1 MWGQQGTKPV
11 KGIDIVIKC
20 NGCPVKKLNV
30 VKTDANGGFSV
41 RIPEAGTY
49 SLRFAAPPT
58 LPDLPGTIR
67 TSIAFQGDNPAESQ
81 VSFQKPS
88 VNRALNGWCCTKG
101 PTMSRLV
108 PVGKDGVYSRQD
120 LVFSGPGLFTGT
132 LNAHRVLTSVDGLIF
147 VAVEGQPAPAFQ
159 TVGVIAEGYRTF
171 EYSASVPE
179 GVERRWS
186 VPIEGASGVWRGT
199 GAKPELRVTVKTDG
213 LPEGTYADEL
223 VITLRS
229 GEQTEL
235 VRIPISIH
243 IRPRTAQLGLQA
255 DRSVFVIPNVR
266 EKLTRQFQLT
276 NPTNAEQTYS
286 LQPAS
291 GTRAEV
297 FQLPAAR
304 VRVRAGETVQVP
316 VDINPSALKDG
327 GDGGGGDFVPQCV
340 EIRREPD
347 GEVFL
352 LCTLPILGP
361 TTLEPLPEEP
371 MKLIPLKPLRVR
383 DEPGKCEATAIY
395 PVLVGGSRRMLQG
408 VASDLLFE
416 VWDDCGLQRTD
427 FSMLAVSDLILPV
440 AGKAVDKEGL
450 PNKKLMVQPFAAGK
464 STLRFEFRSG
474 DLTREAEVDFE
485 VESTPVPS
493 MKAVKTPGLPVGPRP
508 NSAKSQT
515 IAPGAIVEVE
525 TTPVSENAELLFGAR
540 GHIPIRMLTRQGNV
554 MQFRVP
560 YDTDPSIPQVLRVR
574 DANHTSAAFELPIV
588 PASPTILRN
597 PETGAQS
604 FLRADDGSL
613 TPVTAGTRAVPGS
626 TIVVFADGLGSVDLS
641 AAGKAVKGVLRSAS
655 GNREG
660 INDGIGG
667 QTVGLS
673 KNPRGLKI
681 TPSEI
686 VFTSDLPVALE
697 GSPEGAFRITF
708 TLPGELESPEPA
720 SGRVPFYVE
729 SQGVASEM
737 ADTYTPD
744 PALLSSVFVT
754 SQAVPFPATHG
765 WNGVSQATSRGA
777 SETVG
782 QLLTLDGPTP
792 QPIAPGVRLRLAD
805 FVSNVTNSTAPDG
818 TKWDIV
824 VPNSPIQVDYAAIY
838 EKDFRLTLQ
847 VNPPA
852 CGTLTTG
859 PIASPDNW
867 WAEGT
872 TVPLTRTVNAG
883 WSLMPLAVM
892 F

>member
-1 MWGQQGTKPV
+1 
-11 KGIDIVIKC
+11 
-20 NGCPVKKLNV
+20 
-30 VKTDANGGFSV
+30 
-41 RIPEAGTY
+41 
-49 SLRFAAPPT
+49 
-58 LPDLPGTIR
+58 
-67 TSIAFQGDNPAESQ
+67 
-81 VSFQKPS
+81 
-88 VNRALNGWCCTKG
+88 
-101 PTMSRLV
+101 
-108 PVGKDGVYSRQD
+108 
-120 LVFSGPGLFTGT
+120 
-132 LNAHRVLTSVDGLIF
+132 
-147 VAVEGQPAPAFQ
+147 
-159 TVGVIAEGYRTF
+159 
-171 EYSASVPE
+171 
-179 GVERRWS
+179 
-186 VPIEGASGVWRGT
+186 
-199 GAKPELRVTVKTDG
+199 
-213 LPEGTYADEL
+213 
-223 VITLRS
+223 
-229 GEQTEL
+229 
-235 VRIPISIH
+235 
-243 IRPRTAQLGLQA
+243 
-255 DRSVFVIPNVR
+255 
-266 EKLTRQFQLT
+266 
-276 NPTNAEQTYS
+276 
-286 LQPAS
+286 
-291 GTRAEV
+291 
-297 FQLPAAR
+297 
-304 VRVRAGETVQVP
+304 
-316 VDINPSALKDG
+316 
-327 GDGGGGDFVPQCV
+327 
-340 EIRREPD
+340 
-347 GEVFL
+347 
-352 LCTLPILGP
+352 
-361 TTLEPLPEEP
+361 
-371 MKLIPLKPLRVR
+371 
-383 DEPGKCEATAIY
+383 
-395 PVLVGGSRRMLQG
+395 
-408 VASDLLFE
+408 
-416 VWDDCGLQRTD
+416 
-427 FSMLAVSDLILPV
+427 
-440 AGKAVDKEGL
+440 
-450 PNKKLMVQPFAAGK
+450 
-464 STLRFEFRSG
+464 
-474 DLTREAEVDFE
+474 
-485 VESTPVPS
+485 
-493 MKAVKTPGLPVGPRP
+493 
-508 NSAKSQT
+508 
-515 IAPGAIVEVE
+515 
-525 TTPVSENAELLFGAR
+525 
-540 GHIPIRMLTRQGNV
+540 MLTRQGNV

-574 DANHTSAAFELPIV
+574 DGNHTSAAFELPIV

-613 TPVTAGTRAVPGS
+613 TPVTAETRAVPGS

-883 WSLMPLAVM
+883 WSLMPLAQATTATSVLM
-892 F
+892 DRPRALTMDCLQGYPMTLQVSPTPPTSSFIEIVPIPPSNSGWTQVYTTTARQLRVPDGYQVNSVYHTFPGASTPNLTWVQGAGGVWNATAPAPTAAITYTANYSPSCAILAAVANRTITNGTLFTRPGAPANCNTVGANVTLTATPPAGQCFQAWSDGNTANPRTLPVPATGTLPTPVFGACPTTATCAPLPAGPGGWWPLEAATSPVIDRMPLGLNGTIRGNPVSINGKVGKALDFDGASSVEVPYNITSVPTLRSDSAVTPSFSVGSAGICLGTI